1 MLPLT
6 ELICMSKRNWI
17 EPRHVLGRLNSV
29 WRALGQL
36 YPSLAESICMGVLL
50 IHRGHLTR
58 YPINQP
64 IRNFYEM

>member
-29 WRALGQL
+29 WRALGRL
-36 YPSLAESICMGVLL
+36 YPSLAESICMGCSPDTHTQ
-50 IHRGHLTR
+50 IPTTDN
-58 YPINQP
+58 PSINP
-64 IRNFYEM
+64 